1 MGIFSNIIDGFSGKT
16 YRYNTLISNNITKLL
31 KHIENEDNL
40 YKKWSTACILS
51 INNFLEWVL
60 FKGKDEEIFNIFRKN
75 LDKAL
80 PENMFKVMQ
89 YLSLYH
95 LFIFE
100 TANNIKELFYIEQEN
115 FENNIFRCFEI
126 DEEEINEFNKL
137 KSDAKSSLDSL
148 PFNLYRSIAEK
159 GFNIKEKRD
168 ARVLTSL
175 FQIFKLN
182 YQEVFMSTLNKE
194 GSNA

>member
-16 YRYNTLISNNITKLL
+16 YLYNTLISNNVTKLL

-51 INNFLEWVL
+51 IDNFLEWIL
-60 FKGKDEEIFNIFRKN
+60 FKGKDEKIFDIFRKN
-75 LDKAL
+75 LDKTT

-100 TANNIKELFYIEQEN
+100 TANNIKELFGIEERD

-126 DEEEINEFNKL
+126 NEDEIDEFSKL
-137 KSDAKSSLDSL
+137 RSNVKSSLESL
-148 PFNLYRSIAEK
+148 PFNLYKSITEK
-159 GFNIKEKRD
+159 GFNIEEKKD
-168 ARVLTSL
+168 VRVLISL

-182 YQEVFMSTLNKE
+182 YQEVFTPTLN
-194 GSNA
+194 N